1 MPARTALTSG
11 SSHLATDLSIYTVVA
26 STVPLHAA
34 RGRLR
39 RVVGMLSVRLLLLM
53 AGSVTLA
60 LTSAGCGVEVPS
72 SPILSPV
79 AGAGEV
85 LDAARTAMAGVDS
98 YRFTIDQTWENARAT
113 AVGSLDTSLTRLAI
127 QGEWVSP
134 DG

>member
-1 MPARTALTSG
+1 
-11 SSHLATDLSIYTVVA
+11 
-26 STVPLHAA
+26 
-34 RGRLR
+34 
-39 RVVGMLSVRLLLLM
+39 MLSVRLLLLM

-72 SPILSPV
+72 SPILSLV